1 MNRLDSL
8 KKNLEKI
15 NLEEDSNRIHL
26 LKLSLMGPS
35 PQKIKEYQTKETPEH
50 IKETWHVILDLLG
63 LAPGVGEFA
72 DLINAGTYLAEG
84 ANPKT
89 LFNAGVSIVSMIT
102 GLGDSSKILK
112 YVGKA
117 YNVTDLKVLEPI
129 ARRIINNADNI
140 KAVFSRLKSTEVKK
154 RLQNVPNGEL
164 LIKYSDAMANVV
176 LSWAKNLLRNTAG
189 DGLNALIREG

>member
-1 MNRLDSL
+1 
-8 KKNLEKI
+8 
-15 NLEEDSNRIHL
+15 
-26 LKLSLMGPS
+26 
-35 PQKIKEYQTKETPEH
+35 
-50 IKETWHVILDLLG
+50 
-63 LAPGVGEFA
+63 
-72 DLINAGTYLAEG
+72 
-84 ANPKT
+84 
-89 LFNAGVSIVSMIT
+89 VSMIT